1 MSSYKPETLR
11 KFPNLFSEDELSA
24 LKNWGEHA
32 AALDDGLIPPISIK
46 ENIFVEVCKMSRPP
60 ETRFQRVWLR
70 YKEAV
75 LVEKKIFEMEQEL
88 STLRET
94 NNTLNEEVDRLK
106 DDVYRFKKLW
116 KLATQELDEH
126 KAETDSGNKKAD
138 CNSEI
143 KLKEDV
149 NLLKKYE
156 TNHDNN
162 KIDILDF
169 KTRDQYLLFI
179 KNGLFSLSS
188 NEIFILF
195 NVVDRLNLTQQELS
209 DFYVEHERRKSR
221 LPIGRVGGDC
231 FIEYANTDGQ

>member
-1 MSSYKPETLR
+1 MSSYKLETLR

-24 LKNWGEHA
+24 LKNWGAHA
-32 AALDDGLIPPISIK
+32 AALEDGLIPPISIK

-75 LVEKKIFEMEQEL
+75 LVEKKFLEMEQEL

-94 NNTLNEEVDRLK
+94 NNALSDEVDRLK
-106 DDVYRFKKLW
+106 DNVYRFKKLW
-116 KLATQELDEH
+116 KLATQELDER
-126 KAETDSGNKKAD
+126 KAETGSGNKKAD
-138 CNSEI
+138 CNSEN
-143 KLKEDV
+143 KLKKDIDLPRKDGA
-149 NLLKKYE
+149 N
-156 TNHDNN
+156 DGNN

-169 KTRDQYLLFI
+169 KTRDQYLIFI
-179 KNGLFSLSS
+179 KNGLSSLSS

-209 DFYVEHERRKSR
+209 DFNLEHERRKSQ
-221 LPIGRVGGDC
+221 LPTGGVRGDN
-231 FIEYANTDGQ
+231 FIVYANTDGQ